1 MAEQMALFGIVVGV
15 ALLLSG
21 VGFIV
26 LALGGALRRREWA
39 PAVASSETARQT
51 PRQTAVPTG

>member
-21 VGFIV
+21 VGFVI
-26 LALGGALRRREWA
+26 LALGTLRRRELA
-39 PAVASSETARQT
+39 PSVKRQGLRKTTA
-51 PRQTAVPTG
+51 AAA